1 MTKEGKIIRIISNL
15 YTVIS
20 DNNIYECRARGK
32 FRNDKVTPCVG
43 DFVVFDYEK
52 KYIEKIKERK
62 NILKRPYVSNIDI
75 AIVLTSVKEPNLSLN
90 LLDRQLALIISNNI
104 KPIIVLSKIDLL
116 NNNEK
121 EEITKIFNYYKSIGI
136 NVLTNNE
143 LDKLID
149 IIKDKVV
156 VLTGQTGA
164 GKSTLINKLDASFNL
179 KTNKISKALGRGVHT
194 TRHTQLYNIK
204 GAYIVDTPGFSSL
217 DLNIDKTKLKD
228 MYPEFNVT
236 CKFKDCQH
244 DKEIGC
250 KVKELVEKN
259 KILKSRYDNYIKI
272 RSELNEISYF
282 NTNK

>member
-1 MTKEGKIIRIISNL
+1 MTKEGRIIRIISNL

-20 DNNIYECRARGK
+20 DNNIIECRARGK
-32 FRNDKVTPCVG
+32 FRNDKITPCVG

-52 KYIEKIKERK
+52 TYIQEIKDRK
-62 NILKRPYVSNIDI
+62 NLLKRPYVSNIDI
-75 AIVLTSVKEPNLSLN
+75 AIILTSVKEPNLSLN

-104 KPIIVLSKIDLL
+104 KPIIVLSKLDLL
-116 NNNEK
+116 SNE
-121 EEITKIFNYYKSIGI
+121 ELNDITKIFDYYKSIGI
-136 NVLTNNE
+136 DVLTNKE
-143 LDKLID
+143 LDKLIN

-164 GKSTLINKLDASFNL
+164 GKSTLINKLDSTLKL

-194 TRHTQLYNIK
+194 TRHTELYNIK

-217 DLNIDKTKLKD
+217 ELNIDKNKLKD
-228 MYPEFNVT
+228 MYPEFNVE

-250 KVKELVEKN
+250 QVKKLVEDN
-259 KILKSRYDNYIKI
+259 KISKTRYDNYIKI
-272 RSELNEISYF
+272 RSELNENSSFY
-282 NTNK
+282 TNK